1 MTRTTERRISDL
13 VPNTISDGVL
23 VSRAELISRSLKDIS
38 REIRKPQSAWNRL
51 LTDSRGRPLNAF
63 GIGVGITFI
72 GFVLL
77 PVFLSALYLAIF
89 ASDQY
94 AAEIRFAVRG
104 GEQRASSDPVSSLM
118 GVSTVRVQDS
128 QIVAQYIKSQGIVEV
143 LEKDIQLRQMF
154 SWPEKADFIFGF
166 NTARPI
172 ERLVKYWWWQ
182 VDVDIDRLSG
192 IVTVVVRAFTAQDA
206 LLIAKSIINASE
218 ALVNELSERS
228 RRDALKQAQ
237 AELAL
242 AERLLQ
248 GKIRA
253 MRELRSAEQ
262 ILDPA
267 KSSDALTKLIGDM
280 RLEVVKMQSDFEA
293 QKQSVSENSPQMRVL
308 AARIRAANDQ
318 IKLLEQRMTGSNPDQ
333 NPALAD
339 SMSKFDRLRIEY
351 EFAQKQYVESAAAL
365 ERARADVESQQVYLT
380 TFLQP
385 VLAEEALYPKRWW
398 ILASILTFCL
408 VLWGAGT
415 GVAVLVRN
423 YSA

>member
-1 MTRTTERRISDL
+1 MTRVTETRSNDL
-13 VPNTISDGVL
+13 VSNKAPDGEIL
-23 VSRAELISRSLKDIS
+23 SQAERISRSLKDIT
-38 REIRKPQSAWNRL
+38 REMRRPAGVWTRL
-51 LTDSRGRPLNAF
+51 MTDSRGRPLNSF
-63 GIGVGITFI
+63 GIGIIFTFI

-77 PVFLSALYLAIF
+77 PVFASAFYLAIF

-94 AAEIRFAVRG
+94 AAEMRFAVRG

-128 QIVAQYIKSQGIVEV
+128 QIVAQYIKGQGMVEA
-143 LEKDIQLRQMF
+143 LERTIKLREMF
-154 SWPEKADFIFGF
+154 AWPGKADFIFGF
-166 NTARPI
+166 NTSRPI

-182 VDVDIDRLSG
+182 VDVEIDRLSG
-192 IVTVVVRAFTAQDA
+192 IITVVVRAFTPQDA
-206 LLIAKSIINASE
+206 LAIAQNVIAASE
-218 ALVNELSERS
+218 TLVNELTERS

-237 AELAL
+237 SELTL
-242 AERLLQ
+242 AERILQ
-248 GKIRA
+248 GKIQA

-262 ILDPA
+262 ILDPT
-267 KSSDALTKLIGDM
+267 KSSEALTKLIGDM
-280 RLEVVKMQSDFEA
+280 RLETVKMQSDYEA

-308 AARIRAANDQ
+308 AARIKAVHDQ
-318 IKLLEQRMTGSNPDQ
+318 IRQLEERMTGTNPNQ

-339 SMSKFDRLRIEY
+339 SMSRFDRLRVEY

-365 ERARADVESQQVYLT
+365 ERARIEVEAQQVYLT

-398 ILASILTFCL
+398 IMAAILSICLA
-408 VLWGAGT
+408 LWGI
-415 GVAVLVRN
+415 GVGIAVLVRN